1 MSATVI
7 YIHGFLS
14 SPQSHKAQLVKH
26 YFAQHHPSVRL
37 CIPSMPNNPAG
48 AFAKLEQVVEEELAA
63 APDTLALIGSSLGG
77 FFSTVLA
84 ERHQLKAVLV
94 NPAVAPG
101 EWGEQFIG
109 EYDNPY
115 TGEHFSVTEE
125 DLACLRRL
133 TPADITPE
141 HYWLMAQE
149 GDETLDYRLAVAAY
163 HNCKQL
169 VEPGGDHSF
178 VNFEAHLPA
187 IVEFL
192 GVAG

>member
-1 MSATVI
+1 
-7 YIHGFLS
+7 
-14 SPQSHKAQLVKH
+14 
-26 YFAQHHPSVRL
+26 
-37 CIPSMPNNPAG
+37 MPRSDNPC
-48 AFAKLEQVVEEELAA
+48 
-63 APDTLALIGSSLGG
+63 APTSRRKQAETPTNLIGSSLGG

-84 ERHQLKAVLV
+84 QRHQLKAVLV

-125 DLACLRRL
+125 DLACLRAL

-141 HYWLMAQE
+141 HYWLMVQE

-163 HNCKQL
+163 RDCKQL